1 MQSRHYSAVPTK
13 PPTKLAPHLASL
25 PRAMGMG
32 EKNQEKFPGFLDP
45 RQGLRGSPKGPGP
58 PQTHKE
64 EGDQLEP
71 FAPRR
76 RHKVAAEPEHAL
88 TEA

>member
-1 MQSRHYSAVPTK
+1 MQSRHYSAGAAE
-13 PPTKLAPHLASL
+13 PPTKLTPHLASL
-25 PRAMGMG
+25 LGTMGMG
-32 EKNQEKFPGFLDP
+32 EKHQEKFPGLLDP
-45 RQGLRGSPKGPGP
+45 RQSLRSSSKSSGP
-58 PQTHKE
+58 PQTDQE